1 MSAMPRWQNLSSLP
15 SGNNDAVQRTF
26 GGMLDITSTSGPPID
41 VPQRRLLKTYAFDPT
56 STRLSGRYLTV
67 SIAFEADLKSGPR
80 GELLQVIDYDP
91 TRQVWYSLVD
101 LNDPLILVQDGL
113 DPTEGDP
120 RTHQQ
125 VVYAVGMSVIER
137 FERHLGR
144 RFRFRAGKQLYLIPH
159 AFEGRNAFFDHRKRA
174 ILFGYFK
181 ASPAAD
187 LPGQTIFTCLSSD
200 IIAHEMAHALVHRI
214 RKRFAESTNQD
225 VFAFHEGFA
234 DLVALF
240 QHFAYRDVVFQA
252 LTDASGQIDSGG
264 VLFELASEFG
274 VSTGR
279 GGALR
284 KAIDPKERDP
294 SQRPADRFKAASEPH
309 ERGACF
315 VGAVFDAFVDRF
327 KVATAD
333 LVRIASS
340 GTGQLPP
347 GRLHPDLV
355 GRVTD
360 EAVQTA
366 DRLLGMVVAAL
377 DYLPLVDVTFGDVVR
392 AIVTADH
399 SINPKDADGVRS
411 ALVEAL
417 RNRGIYP
424 TGVAA
429 LTDHGLRW
437 PTPQTDLN
445 LNSSLHAAA
454 ALFGEV
460 VGQRPVNGDFERPWD
475 RIWEATTTSL
485 LDTSAGLDASV
496 AVKAVN
502 DALIAALGRSKAEI
516 TDVQRSTLSSEEFVA
531 RLLETFRA
539 EGGAPAPIEKLV
551 YTATMDLDLKGDAG
565 QDPQTFERLH
575 AWACAHAPD
584 IGLDPARTI
593 ALDGIHVA
601 YRVASDKQPL
611 PEIVIQ
617 FSQNGSD
624 LAPKVCEE
632 LGVASEGTQLPI
644 FAGTTLIV
652 RPSGRVKYVIAKPL
666 PFRTEPARDDQ
677 AATAVHRHGTE
688 RLRAMIDWFKRLD
701 RSDPLSLWDDRPAVL
716 RMDFARLHFDQSA
729 ADINA
734 DGSDHGA

>member
-1 MSAMPRWQNLSSLP
+1 
-15 SGNNDAVQRTF
+15 
-26 GGMLDITSTSGPPID
+26 MLRGWKLNVSNTSGPPVQ
-41 VPQRRLLKTYAFDPT
+41 VPERRLLKTYAFDPT

-67 SIAFEADLKSGPR
+67 NIAFEADLKPGPR

-91 TRQVWYSLVD
+91 TRNAWYSLVD

-144 RFRFRAGKQLYLIPH
+144 RFRFRADKQLYLVPH
-159 AFEGRNAFFDHRKRA
+159 AFEGRNAFFDPRKRA

-214 RKRFAESTNQD
+214 RERLAESTNQD
-225 VFAFHEGFA
+225 VFAIHEGFA

-284 KAIDPKERDP
+284 KAIDPTQRAN
-294 SQRPADRFKAASEPH
+294 SQRPAEQFKAASEPH

-327 KVATAD
+327 KIATAD

-340 GTGQLPP
+340 GTGELPP

-360 EAVQTA
+360 EAVRTA

-377 DYLPLVDVTFGDVVR
+377 DYLPLVDVTFGDVLR

-399 SINPKDADGVRS
+399 TINPKDADGVRG

-417 RNRGIYP
+417 RKRGIYP
-424 TGVAA
+424 SQVAA
-429 LTDHGLRW
+429 LTDQGLRW
-437 PTPQTDLN
+437 PTPRTGLSLN
-445 LNSSLHAAA
+445 GSLHAAE
-454 ALFGEV
+454 ALFREAVELHPVDEKSEKSWERVWNATSQALLETSG
-460 VGQRPVNGDFERPWD
+460 RPSR
-475 RIWEATTTSL
+475 T
-485 LDTSAGLDASV
+485 ASV
-496 AVKAVN
+496 QSVN
-502 DALIAALGRSKAEI
+502 DALIAALSRSEADMTAAQRSK
-516 TDVQRSTLSSEEFVA
+516 LSSKKFSD
-531 RLLETFRA
+531 RLYQTFLD

-551 YTATMDLDLKGDAG
+551 YAATMDLDLKGDAG
-565 QDPQTFERLH
+565 HDPQMFERLH
-575 AWACAHAPD
+575 AWACAHAIE
-584 IGLDPARTI
+584 IGLDPERKI
-593 ALDGIHVA
+593 ALDGVHVA

-611 PEIVIQ
+611 PEIVVQ
-617 FSQNGSD
+617 FSQNGGD
-624 LAPKVCEE
+624 LQSKVCEE
-632 LGVASEGTQLPI
+632 LGVSDETQLPL

-652 RPSGRVKYVIAKPL
+652 RPGGRVKYVIAKPL
-666 PFRTEPARDDQ
+666 PFMSEPPPDDRVS
-677 AATAVHRHGTE
+677 TTLHRQGTE
-688 RLRAMIDWFKRLD
+688 RLQAMIEWFKRLD
-701 RSDPLSLWDDRPAVL
+701 QSDPLSLWDDRPAVL
-716 RMDFARLHFDQSA
+716 RMDFARLHFDQSP
-729 ADINA
+729 ADIDS
-734 DGSDHGA
+734 DGREHGA